1 MKRQPQYLIRILATL
16 FLFSMSIPAFA
27 QQTRADEITAQQAE
41 KAKHL
46 APYKP
51 NKAEGIILRVERW
64 GLLSGLPIGF
74 YPYIGSAFSGGG
86 FALGPGY
93 RRLFGDDAI
102 FDIHGAWSV
111 SNYKLIDTSLKL
123 PEFEDGRVRS
133 KIHAKYVDAG
143 KVAFFGIGNDSQ
155 KDDKTSFSYSPKYV
169 DVTEGF
175 SPARWFSLGGSLAYL
190 QIDTAEG
197 EDATVPSIEEVFSPA
212 QVPGLGLDPTYVV
225 GSLFAQIDT
234 RQSPGYTTSGSLV
247 RVDYFNYNNRDGDP
261 FDFHRFDA
269 QVNQFIPI
277 LRANQVIALRATVSF
292 TDVKDLNQV
301 PFFLLPKLGGGEELR
316 GFPDFRFRDRNRLL
330 LTAEYRWTPSKFID
344 MAIFYE
350 TGKVASR
357 SSDIDLSDLHNC
369 YGIGAR
375 FHAPYSTAFR
385 IELARSKEGT
395 RIIFGG
401 GPVF

>member
-1 MKRQPQYLIRILATL
+1 MKRQQPYLIHIFVAL
-16 FLFSMSIPAFA
+16 FLFSVSIPAIA
-27 QQTRADEITAQQAE
+27 QQTRVEEITAQQAE

-46 APYKP
+46 GPYKP
-51 NKAEGIILRVERW
+51 NKAEGILLRVERW
-64 GLLSGLPIGF
+64 GLLSGMPVGF
-74 YPYIGSAFSGGG
+74 YPFIGSAFSGGG
-86 FALGPGY
+86 LALGPGY
-93 RRLFGDDAI
+93 RRMFGDNAV
-102 FDIHGAWSV
+102 FDIHGAWSI

-123 PEFEDGRVRS
+123 PEFGEGRVRS
-133 KIHAKYVDAG
+133 RIHAKYVDAG
-143 KVAFFGIGNDSQ
+143 KVAFFGVGNDSL
-155 KDDKTSFSYSPKYV
+155 KDNKTSFSYSPKYV
-169 DVTEGF
+169 DVEETF
-175 SPARWFSLGGSLAYL
+175 APARWFAVGGSLAYL
-190 QIDTAEG
+190 KIETAEG
-197 EDATVPSIEEVFSPA
+197 EDPAVPSVEEVFSPA
-212 QVPGLGLDPTYVV
+212 QAPGLGLDPTYVV
-225 GSLFAQIDT
+225 GNFFAQIDT
-234 RQSPGYTTSGSLV
+234 RQSPGYTTSGSLI
-247 RVDYFNYNNRDGDP
+247 RVDYFSYNNRDSDP

-269 QVNQFIPI
+269 EANQFIPI

-292 TDVKDLNQV
+292 TNVKDLNQV

-316 GFPDFRFRDRNRLL
+316 GFPDFRFRDRDRLL
-330 LTAEYRWTPSKFID
+330 LTAEYRWTASKFMD

-395 RIIFGG
+395 RIIFGA